1 MGLKHKVQINVANK
15 NGEKQRVVSSA
26 TLRFPQRLLKMIFGD
41 FCEALVITPG
51 KSVEGIEIK
60 GVKAGDRYV

>member
-15 NGEKQRVVSSA
+15 NGEKQRVVSGA
-26 TLRFPQRLLKMIFGD
+26 TLRLPQRLLKMIFGD
-41 FCEALVITPG
+41 FCEVLVITPG

-60 GVKAGDRYV
+60 EVKAGDRYV